1 MEFHNAVGKHETQ
14 AGRQLCSVEL
24 LPYLVRDSQ
33 LVQLHLKASLS
44 YTCYQWV
51 ERNGSYMRKEGI
63 RLGAGVL
70 CPRVELDNDEVGC
83 RFDNLVFSPRAVA
96 GAGTWEALT
105 SVRSEFGCHSTSVS
119 NSTGTR

>member
-33 LVQLHLKASLS
+33 LVQLHLLKASLS

-96 GAGTWEALT
+96 GAG
-105 SVRSEFGCHSTSVS
+105 R
-119 NSTGTR
+119 R

>member
-83 RFDNLVFSPRAVA
+83 RFDNLVLSPRAVA
-96 GAGTWEALT
+96 GAG
-105 SVRSEFGCHSTSVS
+105 R
-119 NSTGTR
+119 R